1 MRVRHGLSIACI
13 VALVTMWPGG
23 ASGQEQHEGSPAGP
37 EAHEAYPNEIALFF
51 GGTRRTGETAFTF
64 GFDYGRSIAAGFGTG
79 VFFDWAAGNFE
90 REFIVGIPLY
100 YETGLGHLVG
110 TLGLGIER
118 ANELSQPTEEGGSEE
133 EHGDSSEKAQRTL
146 ALLRLGLQY
155 PTHFGYQGRI
165 SFGPQ
170 VNLDV
175 TKETEALVFGVFLGV
190 LF

>member
-1 MRVRHGLSIACI
+1 
-13 VALVTMWPGG
+13 MWPGG
-23 ASGQEQHEGSPAGP
+23 ASGQEEHEG
-37 EAHEAYPNEIALFF
+37 EAAEVAHVEYNNEIALFF
-51 GGTRRTGETAFTF
+51 GGTRRSGETAFTF
-64 GFDYGRSIAAGFGTG
+64 GFDYGHSISEGFGTG
-79 VFFDWAAGNFE
+79 VFFDWAADHTE

-110 TLGLGIER
+110 TLGLGVER
-118 ANELSQPTEEGGSEE
+118 VNELNQPTEEGGSDE
-133 EHGDSSEKAQRTL
+133 EHDDSSEEAQRTL
-146 ALLRLGLQY
+146 ALLRLGVQY

-175 TKETEALVFGVFLGV
+175 TKESEALVFGVFLGV